1 MYIPKTVMVV
11 VALLAG
17 VWFLLDPAAQSAAD
31 SGVVTS
37 WDGRQI
43 RGEVVAYHSWG
54 IDFEREDGF
63 TVQVPWKAMSEG
75 DAAKFRRLGRGARED
90 AETRGGGEG
99 KDGETRR
106 GGEGEKEG
114 WFWRWLQ
121 R

>member
-63 TVQVPWKAMSEG
+63 TVQVPWKAMSAG
-75 DAAKFRRLGRGARED
+75 DAAKFRRLGKMIKEKGAEED
-90 AETRGGGEG
+90 AETRGGEEGEKG
-99 KDGETRR
+99 KE
-106 GGEGEKEG
+106 EKEG